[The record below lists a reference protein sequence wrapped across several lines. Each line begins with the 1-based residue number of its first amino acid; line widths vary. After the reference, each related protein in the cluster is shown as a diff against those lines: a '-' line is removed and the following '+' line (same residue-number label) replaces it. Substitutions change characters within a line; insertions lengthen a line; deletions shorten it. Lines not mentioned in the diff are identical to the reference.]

1 MLKFT
6 FRQQVLA
13 GFVVSIILVFI
24 VGILSFN
31 SLLKFE
37 EDNKWVDHTQK
48 VIHTS
53 TSLLQELIDA
63 ETGMRGFG
71 ATDKKVFLD
80 PYNAALPKIGDDLA
94 NLKDMVK
101 DNPTQVKRV
110 DSINKLVK
118 DQLLILKTNVE
129 TRDAQGL
136 DYMVQRNMFLNG
148 KENMDQIRMLVD
160 HMINAEERL
169 LSNRKESSQEAST
182 FAKIVIACGSI
193 IFLLIILMLF
203 FYIQKT
209 FDQQKK
215 IEEEIRVANIELG
228 RVLADNEAK
237 NWLLTGTGQL
247 NEQMQG
253 QQAEKELSGNIL
265 SEVCSYTNALTG
277 TFYLYNEVNERLELY
292 ASYAFHNSDFIK
304 KSVQLGE
311 GWLGQVAK
319 DQKASV
325 IKGKI
330 NDKLELSSSVLKTE
344 LTETLIVPFFFDKK
358 LKGVMEVAFNEEL
371 TANKSQYILA
381 VANDIGIAVNTSQA
395 RTIMHDLYEETQQQ
409 AEELEAQQ
417 EELRV
422 TNEELVQKTEELQA
436 SEEELRVQQ
445 EELRTTN
452 AELEEKASLL
462 EEKNQAIE
470 EARSAID
477 IKVQELETTGKYKS
491 EFLAN
496 MSHELRTP
504 LNSILVLARILKDN
518 KPLNLSED
526 QIKYASV
533 IFNAGNDLLTLIND
547 ILDLSKIES
556 GKLDMQNE
564 DIKVADIVN
573 DMEMLFAEVAGNKHI
588 NYTTSISK
596 EIPQTIFTDKV
607 RLEQV
612 IKNLLSNAFK
622 FTPENESIS
631 ISVKPGV
638 APKTV
643 SFAIKDSGIG
653 IPADKQRVIFEAFQ
667 QADGSTSR
675 KYGGTGLGLSI
686 SRELA
691 YLLGG
696 SITLSS
702 EPGIGSEFTL
712 TVPYEAKIVA
722 QPEDI
727 LPTAETF
734 KPVPEILTPIKLA
747 PREPGKEPL
756 VVIVE
761 DDKNFANILQDY
773 ARDHGYKSIMVYE
786 GTRAVETIKEAKPD
800 AVVLDI
806 MLPGKDG
813 WQILKELKNDEET
826 MHIPVHLMSAGD
838 AAANRVRREGAI
850 NFLKKPINTETL
862 DKLFA
867 DIMVQSGTKFKQIL
881 LVEDHKA
888 QSQALKELMQ
898 NQGITVDQAF
908 DGESAFRMLHE
919 NEYQCVILDLNLPDI
934 SGLDLLDKIKEVDRF
949 LSLPVIVNT
958 AMELDKTSV
967 NRLMQYANAMVVK
980 TNKSSDRLIDEV
992 NLFLNKISETS
1003 IAPAQAASASSASAQ
1018 AKPKMVTKSKD
1029 AIKGKKVLIV
1039 DDDMR
1044 NIFALSSALQSYD
1057 LNVEIANDGEEA
1069 LAKLEEIRD
1078 IDIVLMDIMMPKMDG
1093 YEATRQIRKQN
1104 KWARLP
1110 VIALTAKAM
1119 KDDREKCIAAGAN
1132 DYITKPVDMDRLISL
1147 MQLWLES

>member
-1 MLKFT
+1 MLKFS

-31 SLLKFE
+31 SLRQFE
-37 EDNKWVDHTQK
+37 EDNSWVEHTQK

-53 TSLLQELIDA
+53 TGLLQELVDA
-63 ETGMRGFG
+63 ETGMRGYG
-71 ATDKKVFLD
+71 ATSKKVFLD
-80 PYNAALPKIGDDLA
+80 PYNAALPKIADDLNA
-94 NLKDMVK
+94 LKDMVR
-101 DNPTQVKRV
+101 DNPVQVKRV

-118 DQLLILKTNVE
+118 EQLLILKTNIE
-129 TRDAQGL
+129 TRESQGL

-148 KENMDQIRMLVD
+148 KENMDEIRMLID
-160 HMINAEERL
+160 HMTNTEERL
-169 LSNRKESSQEAST
+169 LGNRKESSQEAST
-182 FAKIVIACGSI
+182 FAKIVIACGSL
-193 IFLLIILMLF
+193 IFLFIILLLF

-215 IEEEIRVANIELG
+215 IEEEIRVANVELEK
-228 RVLADNEAK
+228 VLADNEAK
-237 NWLLTGTGQL
+237 NWLLTGISQL
-247 NEQMQG
+247 NERMQG
-253 QQAEKELSGNIL
+253 QQVEKELAGNII
-265 SEVCSYTNALTG
+265 SEVCNYTEAAAG
-277 TFYLYNEVNERLELY
+277 TLYLYNESVDRLELY
-292 ASYAFHNSDFIK
+292 ASYAFQNPDFLK
-304 KSVQLGE
+304 KTVQLAE

-319 DQKASV
+319 DGKSAV
-325 IKGKI
+325 IKGRV
-330 NDKLELSSSVLKTE
+330 NDRLELSSSIIRSE
-344 LTETLIVPFFFDKK
+344 LSESFIVPFFFDKK
-358 LKGVMEVAFNEEL
+358 LKGVMEVAFSGEL
-371 TANKSQYILA
+371 ENNDKQYITA
-381 VANDIGIAVNTSQA
+381 VTDLIAIAVNTSQA

-470 EARSAID
+470 EARQAINL
-477 IKVQELETTGKYKS
+477 KVDELETTGKYKS

-518 KPLNLSED
+518 KPANLSED

-564 DIKVADIVN
+564 DIKVSDIVG
-573 DMEMLFAEVAGNKHI
+573 DMEMLFAEVASNKKIH
-588 NYTTSISK
+588 YTTNISN
-596 EIPQTIFTDKV
+596 ELPQTIFTDKV
-607 RLEQV
+607 RIEQV

-622 FTPENESIS
+622 FTGENGSIS
-631 ISVKPGV
+631 INVRPGV
-638 APKTV
+638 NDRTI

-653 IPADKQRVIFEAFQ
+653 IPAEKQKVIFEAFQ

-702 EPGIGSEFTL
+702 EPGIGSEFVL
-712 TVPYEAKIVA
+712 TVPYQAKLVA
-722 QPEDI
+722 TGEDVI

-734 KPVPEILTPIKLA
+734 KATAEFLA
-747 PREPGKEPL
+747 PVKAAQREPGREPL

-773 ARDHGYKSIMVYE
+773 ARDHGYKSVMVYE
-786 GTRAVETIKEAKPD
+786 GTRAVEIVKEAKPD
-800 AVVLDI
+800 AVILDI

-813 WQILKELKNDEET
+813 WQILKELKNDEDT

-850 NFLKKPINTETL
+850 NFMKKPINTETL

-867 DIMVQSGTKFKQIL
+867 DIMVQSGTRFKQIL

-888 QSQALKELMQ
+888 QSQALKDLMQ
-898 NQGITVDQAF
+898 SQGITVDQAF

-949 LSLPVIVNT
+949 VSLPVIINT

-967 NRLMQYANAMVVK
+967 NRLMHYANAMVVK

-992 NLFLNKISETS
+992 NLFLNKISESSNTQPQQAS
-1003 IAPAQAASASSASAQ
+1003 PAVP
-1018 AKPKMVTKSKD
+1018 AKPKIITKSKD

-1069 LAKLEEIRD
+1069 ITKLEEIKD

-1093 YEATRQIRKQN
+1093 YEATRHIRKQN
-1104 KWARLP
+1104 KWAKLP

>member
-1 MLKFT
+1 MLKFS

-13 GFVVSIILVFI
+13 GFVVSIILVFV
-24 VGILSFN
+24 VGVLSYT
-31 SLLKFE
+31 SIRQFE
-37 EDNKWVDHTQK
+37 DDNVWVDHTQN
-48 VIHTS
+48 VIRS
-53 TSLLQELIDA
+53 SNNLLQHLIDA
-63 ETGMRGFG
+63 ETGMRGYG
-71 ATDKKVFLD
+71 ATNKKSFLD
-80 PYNAALPKIGDDLA
+80 PYNEALPRIGVDLQE
-94 NLKDMVK
+94 LRDLTK
-101 DNPTQVKRV
+101 DNLVQQARI
-110 DSINKLVK
+110 DSLTSLVAS
-118 DQLLILKTNVE
+118 QRIILKE
-129 TRDAQGL
+129 DIDTREAKGL
-136 DYMVQRNMFLNG
+136 DFMVQNNMFLNG
-148 KENMDQIRMLVD
+148 KQNMDMIR
-160 HMINAEERL
+160 
-169 LSNRKESSQEAST
+169 
-182 FAKIVIACGSI
+182 SI
-193 IFLLIILMLF
+193 IANIIKSENQFLQERKKSSESASYTAVFVIIVGSAVFLLIVLILF

-228 RVLADNEAK
+228 KVLADNEAK

-247 NEQMQG
+247 NEKMQG
-253 QQAEKELSGNIL
+253 QQVEKELSNNIL
-265 SEVCSYTNALTG
+265 NEVGTYTNAAAG
-277 TFYLYNEVNERLELY
+277 TFYLYNEANNKLDLY
-292 ASYAFHNSDFIK
+292 ASYAFHNPDFIK
-304 KSVQLGE
+304 KSVQMTE

-319 DQKASV
+319 DGKAAV
-325 IKGKI
+325 VKGKL
-330 NDKLELSSSVLKTE
+330 NDKLELSSSVLKTDLAE
-344 LTETLIVPFFFDKK
+344 SFIIPFFFDKK
-358 LKGVMEVAFNEEL
+358 LKGVMEIAFNEEISK
-371 TANKSQYILA
+371 NKSEYILA
-381 VANDIGIAVNTSQA
+381 IANDIGIAVNTSQA

-470 EARSAID
+470 QARQAINL
-477 IKVQELETTGKYKS
+477 KVEELETTGKYKS

-518 KPLNLSED
+518 KPANLSED

-564 DIKVADIVN
+564 DIKVSDIVG
-573 DMEMLFAEVAGNKHI
+573 DMEMLFAEVASNKKI
-588 NYTTSISK
+588 NYTTSVAK
-596 EIPQTIFTDKV
+596 ELPQTIFTDKV

-612 IKNLLSNAFK
+612 VKNLLSNAFK
-622 FTPENESIS
+622 FTPENGSIAINVRPGAKDKS
-631 ISVKPGV
+631 I
-638 APKTV
+638 

-653 IPADKQRVIFEAFQ
+653 IPADKQKVIFEAFQ

-702 EPGIGSEFTL
+702 EPGIGSEFVI
-712 TVPYEAKIVA
+712 TVPYEAKITTATVT
-722 QPEDI
+722 EDI

-734 KPVPEILTPIKLA
+734 KATAEFLA
-747 PREPGKEPL
+747 PVKAAQRDPGREPL

-773 ARDHGYKSIMVYE
+773 ARDHGYKSVMVYE
-786 GTRAVETIKEAKPD
+786 GTRAVEIVKEARPD
-800 AVVLDI
+800 AVILDI

-813 WQILKELKNDEET
+813 WQILKELKNDEDT

-850 NFLKKPINTETL
+850 NFMKKPINTETL

-867 DIMVQSGTKFKQIL
+867 DIMVQSGTRFKQIL

-888 QSQALKELMQ
+888 QSQALKDLMQ
-898 NQGITVDQAF
+898 SQGITVDQAF

-934 SGLDLLDKIKEVDRF
+934 SGLDLLDKIKEVERF
-949 LSLPVIVNT
+949 ASLPVIINT

-967 NRLMQYANAMVVK
+967 NRLMHYANAMVVK

-992 NLFLNKISETS
+992 NLFLNKISETA
-1003 IAPAQAASASSASAQ
+1003 ITPAAQ
-1018 AKPKMVTKSKD
+1018 TSPAIPAKPKTLTKGKD

-1069 LAKLEEIRD
+1069 IAKLEEIRD

-1093 YEATRQIRKQN
+1093 YEATRHIRKQN
-1104 KWARLP
+1104 KWAKLP